1 MASSQ
6 VEPSPQPVILGL
18 LMIRPQHG
26 YELYQ
31 TFRRELGAIWRIG
44 MSQLY
49 AQLRQMESAGWVSA
63 EIEPQ
68 TNRPTR
74 KRYHVTPQGENV
86 FLEWVHQ
93 PTSHLRYIR
102 LEFLARLY
110 FFRSLNLPHL
120 DRLVT
125 RQKDLFRQRADALA
139 QSAAQAAAQD
149 TQGFRR
155 LVLEFRQGQYEAV
168 LRWLDRCL
176 EVL

>member
-1 MASSQ
+1 MASQ

-18 LMIRPQHG
+18 LMIRPQYG

-31 TFRRELGAIWRIG
+31 TFQQELGAIWRIG

-49 AQLRQMESAGWVSA
+49 AQLRQMESAGWVSV
-63 EIEPQ
+63 EVEPQ
-68 TNRPTR
+68 ANRPAR
-74 KRYHVTPQGENV
+74 KRYHVTSQGEEV
-86 FLEWVHQ
+86 FMEWVHR

-110 FFRSLNLPHL
+110 FFRSLDLLHL
-120 DRLVT
+120 DQLVA

-139 QSAAQAAAQD
+139 QAAAQD
-149 TQGFRR
+149 EQDFHR